1 MEELFTPERATTQTD
16 RRRERAHPRPDRFA
30 FWAVVMA
37 VVAMFAGL
45 ATADAGAAGGGGIGA
60 TGGGGDGDKAK
71 SAKSKS
77 RYASI
82 WDRYSDRN
90 HRWARKTSR
99 CESGGDPNAIGGGG
113 MYRGAF
119 QFMRSTWRHSPK
131 TPGGDPID
139 YNWKTQAVVAVALKK
154 RDGRHHWPVCG

>member
-1 MEELFTPERATTQTD
+1 MEDTFTPDRATHQTD
-16 RRRERAHPRPDRFA
+16 RRRERTNPRPDRFA

-45 ATADAGAAGGGGIGA
+45 ATADAGASGGGISAGGGGGS
-60 TGGGGDGDKAK
+60 GDDG
-71 SAKSKS
+71 SRAKSKS
-77 RYASI
+77 RYAQI
-82 WDRYSDRN
+82 WDGYSQRN
-90 HRWARKTSR
+90 RRWARKTSE

-131 TPGGDPID
+131 TPGGDPIN

-154 RDGRHHWPVCG
+154 RDGRQHWPVCG

>member
-1 MEELFTPERATTQTD
+1 MKELFTPDRATTQTD
-16 RRRERAHPRPDRFA
+16 RRRERTNPRPDRFA

-45 ATADAGAAGGGGIGA
+45 ATADAGAESGGGISA
-60 TGGGGDGDKAK
+60 TGGGGGGGGDSSKA
-71 SAKSKS
+71 AKS

-82 WDRYSDRN
+82 WEDYSDRN
-90 HRWARKTSR
+90 RRWARRTSR

-154 RDGRHHWPVCG
+154 RDGRQHWPVCG

>member
-1 MEELFTPERATTQTD
+1 MQEAFTPERAQQTEY
-16 RRRERAHPRPDRFA
+16 RRERPAPRPDRFA

-45 ATADAGAAGGGGIGA
+45 ATADAGASDGGIG
-60 TGGGGDGDKAK
+60 TTSGDGDRVER
-71 SAKSKS
+71 KS
-77 RYASI
+77 RAWYRQV
-82 WDRYSDRN
+82 WEDYSDRN
-90 HRWARKTSR
+90 HRWARRTSE

-113 MYRGAF
+113 TYRGAF

-139 YNWKTQAVVAVALKK
+139 YNWKTQAVVAIALKK
-154 RDGRHHWPVCG
+154 RDGTGHWPVCG